1 MGCPFFPTA
10 NGRTPCSPDSP
21 LTSAGRA
28 GPPGSAAAGCSG
40 WARGAQNG
48 RTCGSLREAEAV
60 ARAGVRR
67 GSAEPGAASGR
78 ERQVRERL
86 GEHGSL
92 SRGAS
97 CGASDLSPTGKAS
110 VSALPPPLPPLPPPL
125 RRAARRGGARGSQ
138 RGLERPQA
146 EASVPFGGRLVILVP
161 TRDEQRVAQLS
172 RQIGRQQPL
181 SLDSYLLRKM
191 ERSRGLSALGK
202 SKLLSSFVE
211 NPCLR
216 LPHVPFY
223 DYNYKCCRVGCLITL
238 LPSCLVTFTK

>member
-60 ARAGVRR
+60 AGAGVRR
-67 GSAEPGAASGR
+67 GSAEPGAGSGR

-110 VSALPPPLPPLPPPL
+110 VSALPPPLPPASES
-125 RRAARRGGARGSQ
+125 RAARRGPGVAAGARA
-138 RGLERPQA
+138 PA
-146 EASVPFGGRLVILVP
+146 
-161 TRDEQRVAQLS
+161 
-172 RQIGRQQPL
+172 
-181 SLDSYLLRKM
+181 
-191 ERSRGLSALGK
+191 SRGLRSFRRT
-202 SKLLSSFVE
+202 LSNS
-211 NPCLR
+211 R
-216 LPHVPFY
+216 AY
-223 DYNYKCCRVGCLITL
+223 TGRATGC
-238 LPSCLVTFTK
+238 STFTTNRATAAAVFGLVSFEKNGTVQGPHCPGQV